1 MCGIVG
7 YIGNNAVDEILLSGL
22 KSLEYRGYDSA
33 GIALNDNQGIDVFR
47 AKGKLQNLTEVIKAK
62 HISNRQVS
70 QGIGHIR
77 WATHGEASIE
87 NAHPH
92 LSNDGKL
99 VLVHNGI
106 IENYKELKDE
116 LIKQDYHFF
125 SQTDTE
131 TIVHLI
137 DREYKSISSLEQA
150 VIRAIS
156 MLKGAFALC
165 IMHHDE
171 ADKIIAVRKN
181 APLIIGVGKNENFI
195 ASDIPALI
203 GKTQAIIH
211 LEDNELAIVKKD
223 SVVVKSF
230 DGKILN
236 KPVETVNIAQDA
248 ISKQGYKHF
257 MIKEINEQPQIVRK
271 MISAYMPSPQQSIRF
286 ANIDIEELIENI
298 DKIEIIACGTSLHAA
313 QVAQYMI
320 EDLCNISVTVEAAS
334 EYIYKKHL
342 TNNKTLSIGIS
353 QSGETADTITAIKQA
368 KERGAKIL
376 ILTNRSDSSIVRYA
390 KYVLPLNAGI
400 EVISGVLEDEAKF
413 LNRIFIKNMTQNLPY
428 VVLKTAVTLDGK
440 IATKTGSSQWI
451 TSDGARTEAKKL
463 RKKYDAILT
472 SSKTVIADNPT
483 MEHKNKIILDRKL
496 KTDFRQA
503 NIYKS
508 GNIYVFY
515 DGKLTPPSDFQN
527 IYFIPAPVIYEK
539 LDIDFI
545 LKKLFELKI
554 MSVFVEAGGILNGE
568 MLNYT
573 DKIYQFIAPKIL
585 SDNSG
590 KSAFDGKN
598 ILNINEAAAFRF
610 DDIKMFSPDILLTC
624 YPINKKQNFS

>member
-47 AKGKLQNLTEVIKAK
+47 AKGKLQNLTEVLNTK
-62 HISNRQVS
+62 HLKDRHVS

-116 LIKQDYHFF
+116 LIKQGFYFS

-137 DREYKSISSLEQA
+137 DREYKKTSSLEQA

-165 IMHHDE
+165 IMHHNE

-181 APLIIGVGKNENFI
+181 APLIIGVGENENFI
-195 ASDIPALI
+195 ASDIPALV
-203 GKTQAIIH
+203 GKTQTIIH

-223 SVVVKSF
+223 AVVVKNFEGDIINKSVE
-230 DGKILN
+230 KID
-236 KPVETVNIAQDA
+236 IAQDD

-257 MIKEINEQPQIVRK
+257 MIKEINEQPQIIRK
-271 MISAYMPSPQQSIRF
+271 MISRYMPSPLQPI
-286 ANIDIEELIENI
+286 NLENI
-298 DKIEIIACGTSLHAA
+298 NVDELLNGVNKIEIIACGTSLHAA
-313 QVAQYMI
+313 QVAKDMI
-320 EDLCNISVTVEAAS
+320 EDLCGISVIVEPAS

-342 TNNKTLSIGIS
+342 TDYKTLSIGIS

-368 KERGAKIL
+368 KEKGAKIL
-376 ILTNRSDSSIVRYA
+376 VLTNRPDSNIVRYA
-390 KYVLPLNAGI
+390 NYVFPLSAGI
-400 EVISGVLEDEAKF
+400 EVSVA
-413 LNRIFIKNMTQNLPY
+413 
-428 VVLKTAVTLDGK
+428 
-440 IATKTGSSQWI
+440 ATKSYTAQLTALCLLTLAIAESQKSIEAENILQIKQELQALPIKMEEVLSSSEEI
-451 TSDGARTEAKKL
+451 KKCAE
-463 RKKYDAILT
+463 KY
-472 SSKTVIADNPT
+472 
-483 MEHKNKIILDRKL
+483 
-496 KTDFRQA
+496 
-503 NIYKS
+503 NIYKNFFYLAR
-508 GNIYVFY
+508 GINIATAKE
-515 DGKLTPPSDFQN
+515 GALKLKEISYINANSYAAGELKHGPIALLDNNMPILALLPKNSRTFEKMLSNCEEAKARQAKLIAVTNTQINKKELFDDIITIPN
-527 IYFIPAPVIYEK
+527 ISEFLSPLLFSIPLQLFAYHFADALG
-539 LDIDFI
+539 LDIDQPRN
-545 LKKLFELKI
+545 LAK
-554 MSVFVEAGGILNGE
+554 SVTVE
-568 MLNYT
+568 
-573 DKIYQFIAPKIL
+573 
-585 SDNSG
+585 
-590 KSAFDGKN
+590 
-598 ILNINEAAAFRF
+598 
-610 DDIKMFSPDILLTC
+610 
-624 YPINKKQNFS
+624 

>member
-116 LIKQDYHFF
+116 LIKQGYHFF

-137 DREYKSISSLEQA
+137 DREYKRVSSLEQA

-271 MISAYMPSPQQSIRF
+271 MISTHMSSPQQSIRF
-286 ANIDIEELIENI
+286 ENIDIEELIENI

-320 EDLCNISVTVEAAS
+320 EDLCNINVTVEAAS

-368 KERGAKIL
+368 KEKGAKIL
-376 ILTNRSDSSIVRYA
+376 ILTNRPDSSIVRYA

-400 EVISGVLEDEAKF
+400 EVSVAATKSYTAQLTALCLLSLAMAEKQKNTNPEQ
-413 LNRIFIKNMTQNLPY
+413 LLPIKQELLMLPTKIEEVIY
-428 VVLKTAVTLDGK
+428 SSTTIKKCAEKYNGYKNFFYLARGIN
-440 IATKTGSSQWI
+440 IATAQE
-451 TSDGARTEAKKL
+451 GALKL
-463 RKKYDAILT
+463 KEISYINANSYAAGELKHGPIALLDNNMPILALLPQH
-472 SSKTVIADNPT
+472 SKTFEKMLSNCEEARARHAHLIAMTNS
-483 MEHKNKIILDRKL
+483 EINKKELFDDTINVPEISEFLSPL
-496 KTDFRQA
+496 LFSVPLQLFA
-503 NIYKS
+503 Y
-508 GNIYVFY
+508 
-515 DGKLTPPSDFQN
+515 
-527 IYFIPAPVIYEK
+527 YFADSLN
-539 LDIDFI
+539 LDIDQPRN
-545 LKKLFELKI
+545 LAK
-554 MSVFVEAGGILNGE
+554 SVTVE
-568 MLNYT
+568 
-573 DKIYQFIAPKIL
+573 
-585 SDNSG
+585 
-590 KSAFDGKN
+590 
-598 ILNINEAAAFRF
+598 
-610 DDIKMFSPDILLTC
+610 
-624 YPINKKQNFS
+624 

>member
-400 EVISGVLEDEAKF
+400 EVSVAATKSYTAQLTALCLLALAMAEKQKNTNIEQLLPIKQELLMLPTKIEEVISSSTT
-413 LNRIFIKNMTQNLPY
+413 IKKCAEKYNGYKNFFYL
-428 VVLKTAVTLDGK
+428 ARGIN
-440 IATKTGSSQWI
+440 IATAQE
-451 TSDGARTEAKKL
+451 GAL
-463 RKKYDAILT
+463 
-472 SSKTVIADNPT
+472 
-483 MEHKNKIILDRKL
+483 KL
-496 KTDFRQA
+496 KEISYINATG
-503 NIYKS
+503 Y
-508 GNIYVFY
+508 
-515 DGKLTPPSDFQN
+515 
-527 IYFIPAPVIYEK
+527 PA
-539 LDIDFI
+539 
-545 LKKLFELKI
+545 
-554 MSVFVEAGGILNGE
+554 G
-568 MLNYT
+568 
-573 DKIYQFIAPKIL
+573 
-585 SDNSG
+585 
-590 KSAFDGKN
+590 
-598 ILNINEAAAFRF
+598 
-610 DDIKMFSPDILLTC
+610 
-624 YPINKKQNFS
+624 

>member
-47 AKGKLQNLTEVIKAK
+47 AKGKLQNLTEVLNTK
-62 HISNRQVS
+62 HLKDRHVS

-116 LIKQDYHFF
+116 LIKQGFYFS

-137 DREYKSISSLEQA
+137 DREYKKTSSLEQA

-165 IMHHDE
+165 IMHHNE

-181 APLIIGVGKNENFI
+181 APLIIGVGENENFI
-195 ASDIPALI
+195 ASDIPALV
-203 GKTQAIIH
+203 GKTQTIIH

-223 SVVVKSF
+223 AVVVKNFEGDIINKSVE
-230 DGKILN
+230 KID
-236 KPVETVNIAQDA
+236 IAQDD

-257 MIKEINEQPQIVRK
+257 MIKEINEQPQIIRK
-271 MISAYMPSPQQSIRF
+271 MISRYMPSSLQPI
-286 ANIDIEELIENI
+286 NLENI
-298 DKIEIIACGTSLHAA
+298 NVDELLNGVNKIEIIACGTSLHAA
-313 QVAQYMI
+313 QVAKDMI
-320 EDLCNISVTVEAAS
+320 EDLCGISVIVEPAS

-342 TNNKTLSIGIS
+342 TDYKTLSIGIS

-368 KERGAKIL
+368 KEKGAKIL
-376 ILTNRSDSSIVRYA
+376 VLTNRPDSNIVRYA
-390 KYVLPLNAGI
+390 NYVFPLSAGI
-400 EVISGVLEDEAKF
+400 EVSVA
-413 LNRIFIKNMTQNLPY
+413 
-428 VVLKTAVTLDGK
+428 
-440 IATKTGSSQWI
+440 ATKSYTAQLTALCLLTLAIAESQKSIEAENILQIKQELQALPIKMEEVLSSSEEI
-451 TSDGARTEAKKL
+451 KKCAE
-463 RKKYDAILT
+463 KY
-472 SSKTVIADNPT
+472 
-483 MEHKNKIILDRKL
+483 
-496 KTDFRQA
+496 
-503 NIYKS
+503 NIYKNFFYLAR
-508 GNIYVFY
+508 GINIATAKE
-515 DGKLTPPSDFQN
+515 GALKLKEISYINANSYAAGELKHGPIALLDNNMPILALLPKNSRTFEKMLSNCEEAKARQAKLIAVTNTQINKKELFDDIITIPN
-527 IYFIPAPVIYEK
+527 ISEFLSPLLFSIPLQLFAYHFADALG
-539 LDIDFI
+539 LDIDQPRN
-545 LKKLFELKI
+545 LAK
-554 MSVFVEAGGILNGE
+554 SVTVE
-568 MLNYT
+568 
-573 DKIYQFIAPKIL
+573 
-585 SDNSG
+585 
-590 KSAFDGKN
+590 
-598 ILNINEAAAFRF
+598 
-610 DDIKMFSPDILLTC
+610 
-624 YPINKKQNFS
+624 